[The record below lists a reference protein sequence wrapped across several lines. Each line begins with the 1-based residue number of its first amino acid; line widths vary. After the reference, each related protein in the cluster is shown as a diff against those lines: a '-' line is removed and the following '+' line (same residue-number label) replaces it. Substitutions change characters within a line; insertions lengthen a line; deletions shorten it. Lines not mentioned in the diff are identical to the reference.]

1 MSISTYTELKTAV
14 AAFLA
19 RSDLDSQIPN
29 FIQLAESR
37 MSRELETR
45 DQEKRATATLTSG
58 DEYIALP
65 LDLRE
70 VRSITLD
77 TNPKTVLTYYSPTSL
92 DSTYSS
98 GGSGKPL
105 GFSIVGGEMKLRPIP
120 DSSYTAEIIYVG
132 GLSALSDS
140 NLTNVVLTR
149 HPDAYLYGSLA
160 EAYAFLL
167 DETRAAQYMQRFS
180 MAIDEIKVD
189 EQRAHYGTGSLQI
202 QSIYQ
207 RQNNSA
213 ES

>member
-98 GGSGKPL
+98 SGGGKPL
-105 GFSIVGGEMKLRPIP
+105 GFSIVGRGMEMRPGP
-120 DSSYTAEIIYVG
+120 SLHFTAEIFFFG
-132 GLSALSDS
+132 GFFDLCLRLQAKSYDRFCNGFFCHL
-140 NLTNVVLTR
+140 
-149 HPDAYLYGSLA
+149 LY
-160 EAYAFLL
+160 
-167 DETRAAQYMQRFS
+167 
-180 MAIDEIKVD
+180 
-189 EQRAHYGTGSLQI
+189 
-202 QSIYQ
+202 
-207 RQNNSA
+207 
-213 ES
+213 

>member
-65 LDLRE
+65 TDLRE
-70 VRSITLD
+70 VRSVALTTD
-77 TNPKTVLTYYSPTSL
+77 PKTVLTYYSPTSL

-149 HPDAYLYGSLA
+149 HPDAYLYGALA
-160 EAYAFLL
+160 EAYAYLL

>member
-65 LDLRE
+65 TDLRE
-70 VRSITLD
+70 VRSVALTTD
-77 TNPKTVLTYYSPTSL
+77 PKTVLTYYSPTSL

-98 GGSGKPL
+98 GGGGKPL

-149 HPDAYLYGSLA
+149 HPDAYLYGALA
-160 EAYAFLL
+160 EAYAYLL

>member
-14 AAFLA
+14 ANFLA
-19 RSDLDSQIPN
+19 RDDLTSQIPN

-65 LDLRE
+65 TDLRE
-70 VRSITLD
+70 VRSVALTTD
-77 TNPKTVLTYYSPTSL
+77 PKTVLTYYSPTSL

-98 GGSGKPL
+98 AGSGKPL

-149 HPDAYLYGSLA
+149 HPDAYLYGALA
-160 EAYAFLL
+160 EGYAFLL

>member
-14 AAFLA
+14 ANFLA
-19 RSDLDSQIPN
+19 RDDLTSQIPN

-65 LDLRE
+65 TDLRE
-70 VRSITLD
+70 ARSITLATD
-77 TNPKTVLTYYSPTSL
+77 PKTVLTYYSPTSL

-149 HPDAYLYGSLA
+149 HPDAYLYGALA
-160 EAYAFLL
+160 EAYAYLL
-167 DETRAAQYMQRFS
+167 DEARAAQYMQRFS

>member
-14 AAFLA
+14 ANFLA
-19 RSDLDSQIPN
+19 RDDLTSQIPN

-65 LDLRE
+65 TDLRE
-70 VRSITLD
+70 VRSITLATD
-77 TNPKTVLTYYSPTSL
+77 PKTVLTYYSPTSL
-92 DSTYSS
+92 DSTFSS
-98 GGSGKPL
+98 GGGGKPL

-120 DSSYTAEIIYVG
+120 DSGYTAEIIYVG

-149 HPDAYLYGSLA
+149 HPDAYLYGALA

-180 MAIDEIKVD
+180 LAIDEIKVD

>member
-14 AAFLA
+14 ANFLA
-19 RSDLDSQIPN
+19 RDDLTSQIPN

-65 LDLRE
+65 TDLRE
-70 VRSITLD
+70 VREVSLGTD
-77 TNPKTVLTYYSPTSL
+77 PKTVLSYFSPSSL

-98 GGSGKPL
+98 NGSGKPL

-120 DSSYTAEIIYVG
+120 DAGYTAEIVYIG
-132 GLSALSDS
+132 SLSSLSDS
-140 NLTNVVLTR
+140 NLTNVVLSR
-149 HPDAYLYGSLA
+149 HPDAYLYGALA

-180 MAIDEIKVD
+180 LAIEEIKVD
-189 EQRAHYGTGSLQI
+189 EQRANYGTGSLQI
-202 QSIYQ
+202 KSIYQ

>member
-29 FIQLAESR
+29 FIQLAEAR

-65 LDLRE
+65 TDLRE
-70 VRSITLD
+70 ARSITLATD
-77 TNPKTVLTYYSPTSL
+77 PKTVLTYYSPTSL

-149 HPDAYLYGSLA
+149 HPDAYLYGALA
-160 EAYAFLL
+160 EAYAYLL
-167 DETRAAQYMQRFS
+167 DETRAAQYMQRFNT
-180 MAIDEIKVD
+180 AINEIKVD

>member
-14 AAFLA
+14 ANFLA
-19 RSDLDSQIPN
+19 RDDLTSQIPN

-65 LDLRE
+65 TDLRE
-70 VRSITLD
+70 VRSVALTTD
-77 TNPKTVLTYYSPTSL
+77 PKTVLTYYSPTSL

-149 HPDAYLYGSLA
+149 HPDAYLYGALA

>member
-65 LDLRE
+65 TDLRE
-70 VRSITLD
+70 VRSVALTTD
-77 TNPKTVLTYYSPTSL
+77 PKTVLTYYSPTSL

-149 HPDAYLYGSLA
+149 HPDAYLYGALA
-160 EAYAFLL
+160 EAYAYLL

-180 MAIDEIKVD
+180 LAIDEIKVD

>member
-14 AAFLA
+14 ANFLA
-19 RSDLDSQIPN
+19 RDDLTSQIPN

-65 LDLRE
+65 TDLRE
-70 VRSITLD
+70 VRSVALTTD
-77 TNPKTVLTYYSPTSL
+77 PKTVLTYYSPTSL

-149 HPDAYLYGSLA
+149 HPDAYLYGALA
-160 EAYAFLL
+160 EAYAYLL

-180 MAIDEIKVD
+180 IAIDEIKVD